1 MSKML
6 WFRSLLFLLLCSS
19 FQGSYAAVENE
30 AKHDNLDVAVILDQT
45 AVQDR
50 FTINVDA
57 LNVLWENTTSSNP
70 DSTVNLHIGSSL
82 NPLENLCIC
91 KNQIALLYISS
102 GGFIDLNFDTHQI
115 AYHFHSF
122 P

>member
-19 FQGSYAAVENE
+19 FQGSFAAVEIE
-30 AKHDNLDVAVILDQT
+30 AKHDNLDVAIILDQT

-70 DSTVNLHIGSSL
+70 DITVNLVFGSSL

-102 GGFIDLNFDTHQI
+102 SGFIDLKFDTHQI
-115 AYHFHSF
+115 AYQFHSF

>member
-6 WFRSLLFLLLCSS
+6 WYRSLLFILLCSS
-19 FQGSYAAVENE
+19 FQGSFAAVEIE
-30 AKHDNLDVAVILDQT
+30 AKHDNLDVAIILDQT

-50 FTINVDA
+50 FTINADG
-57 LNVLWENTTSSNP
+57 LNVIWENTTSSNA
-70 DSTVNLHIGSSL
+70 DTTVNLVFGSSL
-82 NPLENLCIC
+82 NPIQYLCAR

-102 GGFIDLNFDTHQI
+102 SGFIDLKFDTHRI